1 MSKLFIIC
9 IFLLTAGCADIL
21 QKEYGAETYV
31 YSFEEMGCSS
41 SFTDI
46 TLGRFASTIYD
57 TEVVMNLNCN
67 SDTTVRVELY
77 DRPAEGE
84 GHADYFLV
92 NNSKVA
98 YEGRYPAYQ
107 PAYFTFKADPAYA
120 HVSGTFYGAYRV
132 LAINHENGKY
142 TYRDYIITAFDNY
155 GKVQAPSLGRL
166 SPKPEK
172 VFDDE
177 NLKTIDNATLN

>member
-1 MSKLFIIC
+1 MKKFN
-9 IFLLTAGCADIL
+9 LLLISVITLLLSGCAFDS
-21 QKEYGAETYV
+21 EVDTFYD
-31 YSFEEMGCSS
+31 MGCSS

-155 GKVQAPSLGRL
+155 GKVPAPSLGRL